1 MLKEIRV
8 KKAAQHNLKRVDVN
22 LPRNKLI
29 VITGPSGSGK
39 SSLAF
44 DTLFAEGQRRY
55 IECLSAYA
63 RQYIDQMEKPEME
76 SIEGISPSISI
87 DQKTISSHPRSTVG
101 TVTEI
106 YDFLRLLFARV
117 GTPHCPRCGRRISS
131 QTPQQI
137 LERILNTSSGE
148 KVRILAPLVK
158 GRKGEYQRLFE
169 RLRKKGFLRA
179 RVDGEFR
186 ELEEEI
192 ILERTKKH
200 NIDLLVDEV
209 RISAGV
215 KDRLREA
222 VEKALEMAGGD
233 LLVLKEDNREG
244 YFSLSLL
251 CPFCEI
257 SLPELEP
264 RNFSFNSPYG
274 ACPRCHGLGFQ
285 SVLDKWG
292 EVELT
297 EDVCPICEGSRLKKE
312 SLAVKIGSKNIYE
325 YSSLPVGKLTEE
337 LNLLR
342 FSVAEELIASR
353 ILKEI
358 LSRLEV
364 MVELGMPYIQL
375 SRTTA
380 SLSGG
385 EARRLRLA
393 AQVGSRLRGILYVLD
408 EPTIGLHQRD
418 NRRLISLLK
427 NMRDQGNSVI
437 VVEHD
442 EQTIRSADFILDL
455 GPGAGEGGGFKVTEG
470 SLDLILTSPD
480 SLTSQYLRE
489 EKSIPVPTQRRKP
502 EGWLVVKNASEHNL
516 KNIDVRIPLSVMTAV
531 TGVSGSGKST
541 LVYDIL
547 YKKLLNL
554 FYKAKQKPGRHE
566 SIEGVGRVNKVISV
580 DQKPIGRTPRS
591 NPATYTGLFTPLR
604 QLFSRTQESRMR
616 GYVPSRFSFNIPGG
630 RCEECQGAGVKK
642 IEMHFLPDVFVT
654 CDRCGGRRYNA
665 ETLAVHYKNKSIADY
680 LEMTVDEAYEY
691 LKAHPML
698 KRKLAT
704 LKRVGLG
711 YIRLGQPA
719 PTLSGG
725 EAQRIKLTKEL
736 SRKDTGQALYLL
748 DEPTTGLHFDDV
760 RKLLEVL
767 SELVKLGNTVII
779 IEHNLDVIKYC
790 DYIIDLGPEG
800 GEKGGWVVA
809 QGVPE
814 KVAEEENS
822 YTGKFLKMLF
832 EGGKR
837 YFQEG
842 KIDTILGRRHDEKK
856 QI

>member
-63 RQYIDQMEKPEME
+63 RQYIEQMEKPEME

-106 YDFLRLLFARV
+106 YDFLRLFFARV
-117 GTPHCPRCGRRISS
+117 GIPHCPRCGRRISS

-137 LERILNTSSGE
+137 LERILNVSSGE
-148 KVRILAPLVK
+148 KVKILSPVVK

-169 RLRKKGFLRA
+169 RLRSKGFLRA

-209 RISAGV
+209 LVSANL
-215 KDRLREA
+215 KDRLKEA

-233 LLVLKEDNREG
+233 LLVVKEDGKEA
-244 YFSLSLL
+244 YFSMSLL

-264 RNFSFNSPYG
+264 RTFSFNSPYG

-285 SVLDKWG
+285 PILDKWG

-297 EDVCPICEGSRLKKE
+297 EDVCPLCEGSRLKKE
-312 SLAVKIGSKNIYE
+312 SLAVKIGSKNIHE
-325 YSSLPVGKLTEE
+325 YSSLPVGKLIEE
-337 LNLLR
+337 LNSLQ
-342 FSVAEELIASR
+342 FSVAEELVASR
-353 ILKEI
+353 IQKEI

-375 SRTTA
+375 SRTTS

-393 AQVGSRLRGILYVLD
+393 AQVGSRLRGILYVMD

-427 NMRDQGNSVI
+427 NIRDQGNSVI

-516 KNIDVRIPLSVMTAV
+516 KNIDVPIPLSVMTAV

-554 FYKAKQKPGRHE
+554 FYKAKKRPGKHE
-566 SIEGVGRVNKVISV
+566 SIEGVNRVNKVISV

-616 GYVPSRFSFNIPGG
+616 GYIPSRFSFNIPGG
-630 RCEECQGAGVKK
+630 RCEECRGAGVKK

-654 CDRCGGRRYNA
+654 CDRCRGRRYNT
-665 ETLAVHYKNKSIADY
+665 ETLAVHYKGKNIADY

-698 KRKLAT
+698 KRKLGT

-767 SELVKLGNTVII
+767 SELVQLGNTVII

-809 QGVPE
+809 QGAPE

-837 YFQEG
+837 DFQEG
-842 KIDTILGRRHDEKK
+842 KIDTILKRRHDEKN

>member
-1 MLKEIRV
+1 VLKEIRV
-8 KKAAQHNLKRVDVN
+8 KKAAQHNLKRIDVS

-29 VITGPSGSGK
+29 VVTGPSGSGK

-44 DTLFAEGQRRY
+44 DTLYAEGQRRY

-63 RQYIDQMEKPEME
+63 RQYIGQMEKPEME

-87 DQKTISSHPRSTVG
+87 DQRTISSHPRSTVG

-117 GTPHCPRCGRRISS
+117 GRPHCPRCGRKVSS

-137 LERILNTSSGE
+137 LKRIFDSASGE
-148 KVRILAPLVK
+148 KVKILSPLVK

-169 RLRKKGFLRA
+169 KLSKKGFLRA
-179 RVDGEFR
+179 RVDGQFR

-192 ILERTKKH
+192 ILEKTKKH
-200 NIDLLVDEV
+200 NIEVLIDEINV
-209 RISAGV
+209 SSATER
-215 KDRLREA
+215 RLKEA
-222 VEKALEMAGGD
+222 VDKALEISEGD
-233 LLVLKEDNREG
+233 ILLLKEGSET
-244 YFSLSLL
+244 YYSLKLL
-251 CPFCEI
+251 CPYCEI

-285 SVLDKWG
+285 TVLDEWG
-292 EVELT
+292 EIELT
-297 EDVCPICEGSRLKKE
+297 DEVCPLCQGSRLKKE
-312 SLAVKIGSKNIYE
+312 SLAVKVGGKNIHE
-325 YSSLPVGKLTEE
+325 LTSFPIGE
-337 LNLLR
+337 LMKELASFE
-342 FSVAEELIASR
+342 FSPSEKLIASK

-393 AQVGSRLRGILYVLD
+393 AQVGARLRGILYVLD

-418 NRRLISLLK
+418 NRRLISFLREI
-427 NMRDQGNSVI
+427 RDQGNSIV

-455 GPGAGEGGGFKVTEG
+455 GPGAGEGGGFKVAEG
-470 SLDLILTSPD
+470 NLEKILSSGL
-480 SLTSQYLRE
+480 SLTSQYLRG
-489 EKSIPVPTQRRKP
+489 EKSIPLPSKRREPK
-502 EGWLVVKNASEHNL
+502 GWLVVQKAAEHNL
-516 KNIDVRIPLSVMTAV
+516 KNINARIPLSVMTAV

-541 LVYDIL
+541 LIYDIL
-547 YKKLLNL
+547 YKSLLNI
-554 FYKAKQKPGRHE
+554 FYKAKQK
-566 SIEGVGRVNKVISV
+566 EGKHQAILGTEQVNKVVSV
-580 DQKPIGRTPRS
+580 DQKAIGRTPRS
-591 NPATYTGLFTPLR
+591 NPATYTGAFTPLR
-604 QLFSRTQESRMR
+604 QLFSRTPESRMR
-616 GYVPSRFSFNIPGG
+616 GYLASRFSFNLPGG
-630 RCEECQGAGVKK
+630 RCEECAGAGVKK

-654 CDRCGGRRYNA
+654 CDRCGGKRYNL
-665 ETLAVHYKNKSIADY
+665 ETLSVRYKGKNISDY
-680 LEMTVDEAYEY
+680 LDMTVDEAYEY
-691 LKAHPML
+691 LKAHPIL
-698 KRKLAT
+698 KRKLGT

-736 SRKDTGQALYLL
+736 SRKNTGETIYLL

-767 SELVKLGNTVII
+767 SELVELGNTVVV
-779 IEHNLDVIKYC
+779 IEHNLDVIKFC
-790 DYIIDLGPEG
+790 DHVIDLGPEG
-800 GEKGGWVVA
+800 GEEGGWIVA
-809 QGVPE
+809 QGAPE
-814 KVAEEENS
+814 EIAEKKNS
-822 YTGKFLKMLF
+822 HTGKFLKKAL
-832 EGGKR
+832 
-837 YFQEG
+837 
-842 KIDTILGRRHDEKK
+842 KK
-856 QI
+856 TRGIFYAH

>member
-1 MLKEIRV
+1 MGFMLKWSVMLKEIRV

-44 DTLFAEGQRRY
+44 DTLYAEGQRRY

-63 RQYIDQMEKPEME
+63 RQYIEQMEKPEME
-76 SIEGISPSISI
+76 SIEGISPSIAI
-87 DQKTISSHPRSTVG
+87 DQRTISSHPRSTVG
-101 TVTEI
+101 TVTEM

-117 GTPHCPRCGRRISS
+117 GIPHCPCCGRRISS

-137 LERILNTSSGE
+137 LKRISKSHVGE
-148 KVRILAPLVK
+148 NVMILSPVVK
-158 GRKGEYQRLFE
+158 GRKGEYLSLFD
-169 RLRKKGFLRA
+169 RLRRKGFLRV
-179 RVDGEFR
+179 RVDGEFK

-192 ILERTKKH
+192 LLEKTKKH
-200 NIDLLVDEV
+200 SIDLLIDEV
-209 RISAGV
+209 RVSGSSQE
-215 KDRLREA
+215 RLEEA
-222 VEKALEMAGGD
+222 VDKALDMAGGD
-233 LLVLKEDNREG
+233 LLLINQAGSES
-244 YFSLSLL
+244 YFSLSLI
-251 CPFCEI
+251 CPYCEI

-274 ACPRCHGLGFQ
+274 ACPKCHGLGFRTL
-285 SVLDKWG
+285 LDKWG
-292 EVELT
+292 KVTLT
-297 EDVCPICEGSRLKKE
+297 EDICLFCEGSRLKKE
-312 SLAVKIGSKNIYE
+312 SLAVKVGGMNIHE
-325 YSSLPVGKLTEE
+325 ISSLPAGKLMEKLTSLE
-337 LNLLR
+337 
-342 FSVAEELIASR
+342 FSGSDEQVGSR
-353 ILKEI
+353 IKKEI
-358 LSRLEV
+358 LSRVEV

-375 SRTTA
+375 SRTSA

-393 AQVGSRLRGILYVLD
+393 AQVSSRLRGILYVLD

-427 NMRDQGNSVI
+427 KIRDLGNSVI

-470 SLDLILTSPD
+470 DLSIILSSPD

-489 EKSIPVPTQRRKP
+489 EKSIPVPLERRTP
-502 EGWLVVKNASEHNL
+502 NGWLAVQKAAEHNL
-516 KNIDVRIPLSVMTAV
+516 KDIDVRIPLSVMTAV

-547 YKKLLNL
+547 YKKLLNV
-554 FYKAKQKPGRHE
+554 FYKAKQKPGKHE
-566 SIEGVGRVNKVISV
+566 DISGIDQINKVVSV

-604 QLFSRTQESRMR
+604 QLFSRMQESRIR
-616 GYVPSRFSFNIPGG
+616 GYKASRFSFNVSGG
-630 RCEECQGAGVKK
+630 RCEECRGAGVKK

-654 CDRCGGRRYNA
+654 CDRCRGKRYNT
-665 ETLAVHYKNKSIADY
+665 ETLAVQYKDKNISDY
-680 LEMTVDEAYEY
+680 LEMTVDEAFEY
-691 LKAHPML
+691 LKAHPVL
-698 KRKLAT
+698 KRKLGT
-704 LKRVGLG
+704 LKKVGLG

-748 DEPTTGLHFDDV
+748 DEPTTGLHFNDV
-760 RKLLEVL
+760 HKLLEVL
-767 SELVKLGNTVII
+767 SELVSLGNTVVI

-814 KVAEEENS
+814 EVAKAEKS
-822 YTGKFLKMLF
+822 YTGKFLRMI
-832 EGGKR
+832 
-837 YFQEG
+837 FQEG
-842 KIDTILGRRHDEKK
+842 KKFLGRGTND
-856 QI
+856 I

>member
-8 KKAAQHNLKRVDVN
+8 KKAAQHNLKKVDVN
-22 LPRNKLI
+22 LPRNKMI

-55 IECLSAYA
+55 IECLSTYA
-63 RQYIDQMEKPEME
+63 RQYIEQMEKPEME

-87 DQKTISSHPRSTVG
+87 DQRTISSHPRSTVG
-101 TVTEI
+101 TVTEV

-117 GTPHCPRCGRRISS
+117 GVPHCPRCGRRITS

-137 LERILNTSSGE
+137 LERITQSLSGE
-148 KVRILAPLVK
+148 KVSLLSPVVK
-158 GRKGEYQRLFE
+158 GRKGEYQRLFD
-169 RLRKKGFLRA
+169 RMRKKGFLRV

-192 ILERTKKH
+192 LLEKTKKH
-200 NIDLLVDEV
+200 NIDLLIDEV
-209 RISAGV
+209 RISESSRE
-215 KDRLREA
+215 RLKEA
-222 VEKALEMAGGD
+222 VDKALEMSGGD
-233 LLVLKEDNREG
+233 LLVLNKEGRES
-244 YFSLSLL
+244 YYSLSLL

-274 ACPRCHGLGFQ
+274 ACPRCHGLGLQ
-285 SVLDKWG
+285 SVLDEWG
-292 EVELT
+292 QVELT
-297 EDVCPICEGSRLKKE
+297 EDVCPLCEGSRLKKE
-312 SLAVKIGSKNIYE
+312 SLAVRVGGRNIYE
-325 YSSLPVGKLTEE
+325 LSSLPAGKLMEE
-337 LNLLR
+337 LSSFE
-342 FSVAEELIASR
+342 FSASEELIASR
-353 ILKEI
+353 INKEI
-358 LSRLEV
+358 LSRLKV

-385 EARRLRLA
+385 EARRIRLA
-393 AQVGSRLRGILYVLD
+393 AQVNSRLRGILYVLD

-427 NMRDQGNSVI
+427 DIRDLGNSVI

-470 SLDLILTSPD
+470 DLNLVLSSPD

-489 EKSIPVPTQRRKP
+489 EKSIPVPSKRKKP
-502 EGWLVVKNASEHNL
+502 SGWLEVRKAAEHNL

-554 FYKAKQKPGRHE
+554 FYKAKQKPGKHE
-566 SIEGVGRVNKVISV
+566 TILGIEQINKVVSV

-604 QLFSRTQESRMR
+604 QLFSRTQESRIR
-616 GYVPSRFSFNIPGG
+616 GYSASRFSFNLSGG
-630 RCEECQGAGVKK
+630 RCEECRGAGVKK

-654 CDRCGGRRYNA
+654 CDRCGGKRYNT
-665 ETLAVHYKNKSIADY
+665 ETLAVQYKGKNISDY

-691 LKAHPML
+691 FKAQPVL
-698 KRKLAT
+698 KRKLGT
-704 LKRVGLG
+704 LKKVGLG

-760 RKLLEVL
+760 HKLLEVL
-767 SELVKLGNTVII
+767 SELVSLGNTVVI

-800 GEKGGWVVA
+800 GEKGGWIVA

-814 KVAEEENS
+814 EVAEAEKS
-822 YTGKFLKMLF
+822 HTGKFLRIVFK
-832 EGGKR
+832 
-837 YFQEG
+837 EG
-842 KIDTILGRRHDEKK
+842 KKFLERGTINV
-856 QI
+856 